1 LDIEEVDIDTKLDIV
16 EVAIQE
22 WKPLA
27 AMNQTIRISVG
38 SHFNHTVRI
47 SRLSVIAG
55 VNG

>member
-1 LDIEEVDIDTKLDIV
+1 VDIDTKLDIV

-22 WKPLA
+22 WNATGGNEPD
-27 AMNQTIRISVG
+27 NQDKR